1 MPELLDAAVRLLE
14 RAEVLGILPPAGQL
28 VRMGYFAWRRFFGGC
43 PALIR
48 ISLFLVAKAV
58 LVGQND
64 PDRAFLTRI
73 FKSTGAL

>member
-1 MPELLDAAVRLLE
+1 MSAMSTWPNVIW
-14 RAEVLGILPPAGQL
+14 GSNT

-48 ISLFLVAKAV
+48 INLFLVAKAV

>member
-1 MPELLDAAVRLLE
+1 
-14 RAEVLGILPPAGQL
+14 